1 MSRFSGKYY
10 YTIDPKGRVMVPSA
24 FRDILREHYGTR
36 LIITVAP
43 VDRCLHLYPVE
54 EWERLLEKVSTLPRS
69 NRSMK
74 LFLRT
79 VVGSAMEADVDKQG
93 RVLVPS
99 SLRTDGDLKGELVIV
114 GVLDKIEIW
123 DKQLWEKATDLTD
136 VDAEG
141 YEDDLSGFGI

>member
-10 YTIDPKGRVMVPSA
+10 YSIDPKGRVMVPSA
-24 FRDILREHYGTR
+24 FRDVIRENYSSK
-36 LIITVAP
+36 LIVTVAP

-54 EWERLLEKVSTLPRS
+54 EWENLLEKVSVLPKS
-69 NRSMK
+69 HRSMK

-79 VVGSAMEADVDKQG
+79 VVGSAVETGIDKQG

-114 GVLDKIEIW
+114 GVLEKIEIW
-123 DKQLWEKATDLTD
+123 DKDLWDKATDLTA

-141 YEDDLSGFGI
+141 YEEDLSGFGI

>member
-1 MSRFSGKYY
+1 MSRFSGKFYY
-10 YTIDPKGRVMVPSA
+10 SIDPKGRVMVPSA
-24 FRDILREHYGTR
+24 FRDVLRENYSQR
-36 LIITVAP
+36 LIVTVAP

-54 EWERLLEKVSTLPRS
+54 EWENLLEKVSGLPKS

-79 VVGSAMEADVDKQG
+79 VVGSAIETEIDKQG

-123 DKQLWEKATDLTD
+123 DKELWEKATDLTA

-141 YEDDLSGFGI
+141 YEEDLSGFGI

>member
-1 MSRFSGKYY
+1 MSRFTGKYY

-24 FRDILREHYGTR
+24 FRDVLREHYGAK
-36 LIITVAP
+36 LIVTVAP

-54 EWERLLEKVSTLPRS
+54 EWERLLEKVSTLPKS
-69 NRSMK
+69 HRSMK

-79 VVGSAMEADVDKQG
+79 VVGSAVETGVDKQG

-99 SLRTDGDLKGELVIV
+99 SLRADGDLKGELVIV

-123 DKQLWEKATDLTD
+123 DKQLWERATDLTGL
-136 VDAEG
+136 DAEG
-141 YEDDLSGFGI
+141 YEEDLSGFGI

>member
-1 MSRFSGKYY
+1 MSRFTGKYY

-24 FRDILREHYGTR
+24 FRDVIGEHYGAK
-36 LIITVAP
+36 LIVTVAP

-54 EWERLLEKVSTLPRS
+54 EWENLLEKVSKLPKS
-69 NRSMK
+69 HRSMK

-79 VVGSAMEADVDKQG
+79 VVGSAVETEIDKQG

-114 GVLDKIEIW
+114 GVLEKIEIW
-123 DKQLWEKATDLTD
+123 DKDLWEKATDLTA

-141 YEDDLSGFGI
+141 YEEDLSGFGI

>member
-10 YTIDPKGRVMVPSA
+10 YSLDPKGRVMIPAA
-24 FRDILREHYGTR
+24 FRDLLAEHYGPK

-43 VDRCLHLYPVE
+43 VDRCLHIYPAE
-54 EWERLLEKVSTLPRS
+54 EWARLLEKVGGLPKT
-69 NRSMK
+69 NRSVK

-79 VVGSAMEADVDKQG
+79 VVGSAVEAETDKQG

-99 SLRTDGDLKGELVIV
+99 SLRLDASLKGDLVIV
-114 GVLDKIEIW
+114 GVLDKIEVW
-123 DKQLWEKATDLTD
+123 DKDLWEKATDLAA
-136 VDAEG
+136 VDAAG

>member
-24 FRDILREHYGTR
+24 FRDVLREHYGKS

-54 EWERLLEKVSTLPRS
+54 EWERLLEKVSTLPKS

-79 VVGSAMEADVDKQG
+79 VVGSAVEAEIDKQG
-93 RVLVPS
+93 RVLIPS
-99 SLRTDGDLKGELVIV
+99 SLRADGDLKGDLVIV

-123 DKQLWEKATDLTD
+123 DKELWEKATDLTD

-141 YEDDLSGFGI
+141 YENDLSGFGI